1 MESDKTLT
9 EMAYKH
15 IFDAIMSGRYRSG
28 QSLSPDS
35 IVAQLNI
42 SKTPVREA
50 LVELEAEG
58 IISRNGRYYNVIFLD
73 QKDIL
78 DLYELRA
85 ILESEAAALACERVD
100 QNQIQELKEALR
112 LIREAVSEENPEPIK
127 LADLN
132 GKYHALIAKAS
143 GNKYLAEYTSSIRL
157 KLKIIR
163 TTLFTSYDRRME
175 EVEEHEAI
183 LSAIERGDSELA
195 RARVRSHM
203 FKVINYLKNNVLNKI
218 Y

>member
-1 MESDKTLT
+1 
-9 EMAYKH
+9 MAYKH

>member
-9 EMAYKH
+9 EIAYKH
-15 IFDAIMSGRYRSG
+15 IFDAILSGKYRSG
-28 QSLSPDS
+28 QSLSPDN

-100 QNQIQELKEALR
+100 QNQLEELREALH
-112 LIREAVSEENPEPIK
+112 LIKQAVSEKDPEPIK

-132 GKYHALIAKAS
+132 GKFHALIARAS
-143 GNKYLAEYTSSIRL
+143 GNRYLAEYTSSIRL

-203 FKVINYLKNNVLNKI
+203 FKVITYLKNNVLNKI

>member
-1 MESDKTLT
+1 MESDRTLT

-143 GNKYLAEYTSSIRL
+143 GNRYLAEYTSSIRL

>member
-143 GNKYLAEYTSSIRL
+143 GNRYLAEYTSSIRL